1 MAPSSNEDQHTPMSI
16 SETSIAQPPSPAAE
30 AVEIRILEMEINNV

>member
-16 SETSIAQPPSPAAE
+16 SETTIAQPPSPAE